1 MNYFSIPG
9 FRSIKKQS
17 IKDAIQMTAEYFDIP
32 EQRILSKGRSQSVV
46 KARQMLSYYLHTE
59 LGVKPGLTG
68 DYLNRD
74 RTTIMYCIQRVRDI
88 CYVDSDYKKEYTDY
102 KKFLT

>member
-74 RTTIMYCIQRVRDI
+74 RTTIMYCIQSTDHLLCIV
-88 CYVDSDYKKEYTDY
+88 YDYEQDGVWASV
-102 KKFLT
+102 